1 MTLMWF
7 MKQIQSMDEGGA
19 EWKKQKEEEEL
30 AENER
35 MKETIAKK
43 AAEVYEE
50 KLAEEVEKREKRK

>member
-1 MTLMWF
+1 
-7 MKQIQSMDEGGA
+7 MDEGGA